1 MSGPLLTSLRL
12 TFFPFSTSVYFRVRP
27 CPGRESRR
35 PIPLLYGPERS
46 GKPKTPGGG
55 SRSGQPRKSSE
66 ASMLQLLLFGCIVFP
81 LIAAVAVA
89 LDKEGTLQPP
99 HRVCRHR
106 DHSTVRTGPSPVR
119 QLRAAHIAGQFPPAP
134 DDRARSRLARV
145 HPVRGREYTPQAVHG
160 SRARPAGRYDLP
172 RFLHAGKAIRPPH
185 SLRIRWPS
193 SWCS

>member
-1 MSGPLLTSLRL
+1 
-12 TFFPFSTSVYFRVRP
+12 
-27 CPGRESRR
+27 
-35 PIPLLYGPERS
+35 
-46 GKPKTPGGG
+46 
-55 SRSGQPRKSSE
+55 
-66 ASMLQLLLFGCIVFP
+66 MLQLLLFGCIVFP

-89 LDKEGTLQPP
+89 LDKEGTL
-99 HRVCRHR
+99 RRRIVYAG
-106 DHSTVRTGPSPVR
+106 TGITALSALGLALSR

-172 RFLHAGKAIRPPH
+172 RFLHAGRAIRPPH